1 MEAYACIRS
10 KRDTRDYADR
20 AISEESLQRILQ
32 AGRMAGS
39 SKNTQPWAFVVL
51 RDPERRE
58 ELAACGQ
65 FAKHVPAAPLA
76 IAVVLTPPGGG
87 DFDAGRAAQNM
98 MLAAWAEGI
107 TSCPV
112 SMHDR
117 ECAARELALP
127 EGHRVAIVLAFGY
140 PASEESR
147 HRGVARTPIDE
158 LVHEER
164 W

>member
-1 MEAYACIRS
+1 MDAYTCIRT
-10 KRDTRDYADR
+10 KRDSREYNSQPVSDEA
-20 AISEESLQRILQ
+20 LQQILQ

-39 SKNTQPWAFVVL
+39 SKNTQPWRFVVL
-51 RDPERRE
+51 RDDERKS

-65 FAKHVPAAPLA
+65 FATHLPSAPLV
-76 IAVVLTPPGGG
+76 IAVVLAPGGG

-98 MLAAWAEGI
+98 LLAAWAGGL

-117 ECAARELALP
+117 DCAARVLGLP
-127 EGHRVAIVLAFGY
+127 EDHRVAIVLGFGY

-147 HRGVARTPIDE
+147 HRGVSRTPMTE
-158 LVHEER
+158 LVRHER